1 MYEQCRE
8 LVRTPQHVVGLV
20 QPQPQ
25 SLIVPLQAPDR
36 IWPISVTGTPE
47 LEAMTVLNDMVHFLE
62 RHPVSVPWSASV
74 LVVPHQRDQH
84 HAEGVGDAVQNHVEQ
99 ETH

>member
-25 SLIVPLQAPDR
+25 SPIVPLQAPDR
-36 IWPISVTGTPE
+36 IWPISVTGAPE
-47 LEAMTVLNDMVHFLE
+47 LEAMTVLYDMVH
-62 RHPVSVPWSASV
+62 V
-74 LVVPHQRDQH
+74 
-84 HAEGVGDAVQNHVEQ
+84 
-99 ETH
+99 